1 MLKEECFF
9 LGTIVG
15 KFSFKGEILAK
26 LDSDNPEIY
35 ANLESI
41 FVETPHGLVPYFIL
55 NNQLHKTS
63 LLRLKFEGIASET
76 DADLLIKKDLYLPL
90 TMLPLLEGN
99 QFYYHEVNDFM
110 AFDQE
115 KQEIGRIK
123 NVNDSG
129 PQALFVIDSN
139 GIEILIPVHDSFI
152 KNLDRKSKEIH
163 FDLPDGLLD
172 IFK

>member
-1 MLKEECFF
+1 
-9 LGTIVG
+9 
-15 KFSFKGEILAK
+15 
-26 LDSDNPEIY
+26 
-35 ANLESI
+35 
-41 FVETPHGLVPYFIL
+41 
-55 NNQLHKTS
+55 
-63 LLRLKFEGIASET
+63 
-76 DADLLIKKDLYLPL
+76 
-90 TMLPLLEGN
+90 MLPPLEGN

-152 KNLDRKSKEIH
+152 KNLDRESKQIH
-163 FDLPDGLLD
+163 LDLPDGLLD